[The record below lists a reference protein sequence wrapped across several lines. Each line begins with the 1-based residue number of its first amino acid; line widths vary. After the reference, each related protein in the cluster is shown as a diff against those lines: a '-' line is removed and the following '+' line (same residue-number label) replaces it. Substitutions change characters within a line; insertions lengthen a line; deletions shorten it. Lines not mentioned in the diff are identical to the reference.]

1 MEIPIVFLVDT
12 QFYVIPK
19 PNEAVVSPINMQV
32 FYIGLRNEIKVAF
45 PGVAD
50 LTSINVSAN
59 NGQVI
64 KQNGKYYAA
73 PDAGVASMDVIV
85 SGKSQ

>member
-1 MEIPIVFLVDT
+1 
-12 QFYVIPK
+12 
-19 PNEAVVSPINMQV
+19 MQV

-64 KQNGKYYAA
+64 RQNGKYYAA
-73 PDAGVASMDVIV
+73 PDAGVTSMDV
-85 SGKSQ
+85 